1 MFKTFD
7 THLGSVIEP
16 TAKPKPQH
24 IICLVFVLCLEML
37 PAESTLYWKGR
48 ENFALQWKFF
58 FYVECRLCIDIL
70 ASYSILFLL
79 SRVS

>member
-48 ENFALQWKFF
+48 EMEGFF
-58 FYVECRLCIDIL
+58 LC
-70 ASYSILFLL
+70 
-79 SRVS
+79 